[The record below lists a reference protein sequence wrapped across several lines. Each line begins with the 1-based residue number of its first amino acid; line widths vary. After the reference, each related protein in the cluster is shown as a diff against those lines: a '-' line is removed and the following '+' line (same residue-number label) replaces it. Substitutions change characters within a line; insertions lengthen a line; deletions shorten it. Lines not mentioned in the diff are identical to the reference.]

1 MASSAQ
7 WLTFTK
13 PFCGIA
19 VGKGGR
25 TMQDNDTTM
34 AILDSIA
41 EALSQRGFEP
51 YEQIYGYFK
60 TGDVS
65 YITRQGE
72 ARQKIITVSREEI
85 RSYLEKKMP
94 GMKLIDK

>member
-1 MASSAQ
+1 
-7 WLTFTK
+7 
-13 PFCGIA
+13 
-19 VGKGGR
+19 
-25 TMQDNDTTM
+25 MQDDDTAM
-34 AILDSIA
+34 AILYSVA

-65 YITRQGE
+65 YITRHGE
-72 ARQKIITVSREEI
+72 ARQKIVAVSREEI

-94 GMKLIDK
+94 GTKVIDK

>member
-1 MASSAQ
+1 
-7 WLTFTK
+7 
-13 PFCGIA
+13 
-19 VGKGGR
+19 
-25 TMQDNDTTM
+25 MQDDTAM

-65 YITRQGE
+65 YITRHGE
-72 ARQKIITVSREEI
+72 ARQKMVTVSREEI
-85 RSYLEKKMP
+85 RSYLAKKMP
-94 GMKLIDK
+94 GKNVIDK

>member
-1 MASSAQ
+1 M
-7 WLTFTK
+7 
-13 PFCGIA
+13 PG
-19 VGKGGR
+19 
-25 TMQDNDTTM
+25 NDTAM

-41 EALSQRGFEP
+41 DSLSERGFEP

-85 RSYLEKKMP
+85 RHYLEKKMP
-94 GMKLIDK
+94 GIKLIDK

>member
-1 MASSAQ
+1 
-7 WLTFTK
+7 
-13 PFCGIA
+13 
-19 VGKGGR
+19 
-25 TMQDNDTTM
+25 MQDNDTAM
-34 AILDSIA
+34 AVLDSIA

-72 ARQKIITVSREEI
+72 ARQKIITVSRDEI
-85 RSYLEKKMP
+85 RSYLAKKMP
-94 GMKLIDK
+94 GKNVIDK

>member
-1 MASSAQ
+1 M
-7 WLTFTK
+7 
-13 PFCGIA
+13 PG
-19 VGKGGR
+19 
-25 TMQDNDTTM
+25 NDTAM

-41 EALSQRGFEP
+41 DSLSERGFEP

-85 RSYLEKKMP
+85 RSYLEKKIP

>member
-1 MASSAQ
+1 M
-7 WLTFTK
+7 
-13 PFCGIA
+13 PG
-19 VGKGGR
+19 
-25 TMQDNDTTM
+25 NDTAM

-41 EALSQRGFEP
+41 DSLSERGFEP

-60 TGDVS
+60 TSDVS

-72 ARQKIITVSREEI
+72 ARQKIITVSLEEI
-85 RSYLEKKMP
+85 RHYLEKKMP

>member
-1 MASSAQ
+1 
-7 WLTFTK
+7 
-13 PFCGIA
+13 
-19 VGKGGR
+19 
-25 TMQDNDTTM
+25 MQDNDTAM
-34 AILDSIA
+34 SILDSIA

-65 YITRQGE
+65 YITRHGE
-72 ARQKIITVSREEI
+72 ARQKIVDISREEI
-85 RSYLEKKMP
+85 RGSLEKKMP

>member
-1 MASSAQ
+1 
-7 WLTFTK
+7 
-13 PFCGIA
+13 
-19 VGKGGR
+19 
-25 TMQDNDTTM
+25 MQDNDTAM

-65 YITRQGE
+65 YITRHGE
-72 ARQKIITVSREEI
+72 ARQKIVDISREEI
-85 RSYLEKKMP
+85 RGYLEKKMP

>member
-1 MASSAQ
+1 M
-7 WLTFTK
+7 
-13 PFCGIA
+13 PG
-19 VGKGGR
+19 
-25 TMQDNDTTM
+25 NDTAM

-41 EALSQRGFEP
+41 DSLSERGFEP

>member
-1 MASSAQ
+1 
-7 WLTFTK
+7 
-13 PFCGIA
+13 
-19 VGKGGR
+19 
-25 TMQDNDTTM
+25 MQDNDTAM

-65 YITRQGE
+65 YITRHGE
-72 ARQKIITVSREEI
+72 ARQKIATVSRDEI
-85 RSYLEKKMP
+85 RSYLAKKMP
-94 GMKLIDK
+94 GEM

>member
-1 MASSAQ
+1 
-7 WLTFTK
+7 
-13 PFCGIA
+13 
-19 VGKGGR
+19 
-25 TMQDNDTTM
+25 MQDNDTAM
-34 AILDSIA
+34 AVLDSIA

-72 ARQKIITVSREEI
+72 ARQKIATVSRDEI
-85 RSYLEKKMP
+85 RSYLAKKMP
-94 GMKLIDK
+94 GKNVIDK

>member
-1 MASSAQ
+1 
-7 WLTFTK
+7 
-13 PFCGIA
+13 
-19 VGKGGR
+19 
-25 TMQDNDTTM
+25 MQDNDTTM

-85 RSYLEKKMP
+85 RHYLEKKMP

>member
-1 MASSAQ
+1 M
-7 WLTFTK
+7 
-13 PFCGIA
+13 PG
-19 VGKGGR
+19 
-25 TMQDNDTTM
+25 NDTAM

-41 EALSQRGFEP
+41 DSLSERGFEP

-94 GMKLIDK
+94 GLKLFDK

>member
-1 MASSAQ
+1 
-7 WLTFTK
+7 
-13 PFCGIA
+13 
-19 VGKGGR
+19 
-25 TMQDNDTTM
+25 MQDNDTAM
-34 AILDSIA
+34 AVLDSIA

-72 ARQKIITVSREEI
+72 ARQKIITVSLQIPAER
-85 RSYLEKKMP
+85 RSHSEMSGVP
-94 GMKLIDK
+94 IPT

>member
-1 MASSAQ
+1 
-7 WLTFTK
+7 
-13 PFCGIA
+13 
-19 VGKGGR
+19 
-25 TMQDNDTTM
+25 MQDNDTAM

-72 ARQKIITVSREEI
+72 ARQKIITVSR
-85 RSYLEKKMP
+85 
-94 GMKLIDK
+94 